1 MPARRPNETAG
12 KLMRGSPR
20 AMRIYRRACAI
31 TRDGARRLSAKTS
44 PKPTPVRTP
53 NQPIKRSSSTPP
65 AVRRKPLFAT
75 KV

>member
-1 MPARRPNETAG
+1 
-12 KLMRGSPR
+12 
-20 AMRIYRRACAI
+20 MRIYRRACAI

-44 PKPTPVRTP
+44 PKHTPVRTP
-53 NQPIKRSSSTPP
+53 NQPIKRSTTTPP